1 MRSRSIA
8 IVVIAGALAL
18 VAGCGGGSTPSAAV
32 PSDVPS
38 DAPSGAPSSGAGVT
52 LQPALANLGCDTV
65 APSYSSVTF
74 HIDATKAADVTA
86 TTNAGATLKTFWSE
100 GFVGGVSDVQ
110 DPSGQVVVTDGEVL
124 DIPQGAFPRLKGYF
138 VCPSAAALYVL
149 LQDPS

>member
-8 IVVIAGALAL
+8 ILLIAVALGL
-18 VAGCGGGSTPSAAV
+18 GAGCGGGSTPSAT
-32 PSDVPS
+32 PSAAVPS

-52 LQPALANLGCDTV
+52 LQPAPADLGCDTV

-74 HIDATKAADVTA
+74 HIDAAKTADVTA

-110 DPSGQVVVTDGEVL
+110 DPSGQVVVTDGEML

-138 VCPSAAALYVL
+138 VCPSADALYVL